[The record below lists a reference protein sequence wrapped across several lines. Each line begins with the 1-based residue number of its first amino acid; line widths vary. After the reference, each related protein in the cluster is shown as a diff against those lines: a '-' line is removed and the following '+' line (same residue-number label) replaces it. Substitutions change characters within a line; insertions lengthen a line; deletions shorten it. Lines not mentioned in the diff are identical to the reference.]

1 LDETRVIC
9 EGATYTCGIDEKLW
23 GNSGGD
29 STVFEAARPHSEF
42 VIAKEFSRMGEKW
55 GDG

>member
-1 LDETRVIC
+1 M
-9 EGATYTCGIDEKLW
+9 DEKLW
-23 GNSGGD
+23 FNNGND
-29 STVFEAARPHSEF
+29 STVFEAARPHFEF